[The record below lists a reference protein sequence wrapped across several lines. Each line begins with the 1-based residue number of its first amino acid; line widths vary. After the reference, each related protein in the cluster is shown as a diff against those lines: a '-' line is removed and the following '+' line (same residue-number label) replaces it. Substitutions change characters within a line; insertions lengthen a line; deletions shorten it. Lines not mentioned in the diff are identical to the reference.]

1 MTSSGC
7 TRSEVAVK
15 ETIGTCSEDKVLN
28 STQEVH
34 REIALVLAS
43 CNNRFLLFNLYALI

>member
-15 ETIGTCSEDKVLN
+15 ETIGTCSEDRKSLN

-43 CNNRFLLFNLYALI
+43 SNNPFCCSIFMR